1 MMGWG
6 VVLAVV
12 VVILIGCRGGFGFW
26 VVERRNLMRCLYF
39 YFWIGGV
46 ARVFDVNVKRIGK
59 GQTDDMNQFG
69 AM

>member
-1 MMGWG
+1 
-6 VVLAVV
+6 
-12 VVILIGCRGGFGFW
+12 LIGCRGGFGFW

-39 YFWIGGV
+39 YIWIGGV

-59 GQTDDMNQFG
+59 GQTDDMNHFG